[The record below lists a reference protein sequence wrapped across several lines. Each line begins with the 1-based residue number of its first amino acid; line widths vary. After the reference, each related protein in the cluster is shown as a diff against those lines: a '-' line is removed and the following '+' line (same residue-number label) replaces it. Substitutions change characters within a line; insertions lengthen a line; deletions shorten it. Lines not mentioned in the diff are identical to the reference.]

1 VHRSRQLAR
10 AGTLVS
16 VPAMILALTVWL
28 FAPAAYAHGYTN
40 SPTSRAKFCQ
50 QGTVTGCGDIQWE
63 PQSVEGPKGFPAA
76 GPADG
81 TLCAGGNA
89 RFAQLDDPRGGGW
102 PATNVS
108 AGSSYTFTW
117 TLTAAH
123 STDSF
128 DYYITNSSYDPSQPL
143 TRSDL
148 ELTPFLHVPYNGQQ
162 PPTQVSH
169 PGTLPSGKSGKQMIL
184 AVWTI
189 HDTGNAFYQCSDV
202 NFG

>member
-1 VHRSRQLAR
+1 MHRSRQLIR
-10 AGTLVS
+10 AGTLLS
-16 VPAMILALTVWL
+16 VPALALALMVWL
-28 FAPAAYAHGYTN
+28 FAPAANAHGYTT

-63 PQSVEGPKGFPAA
+63 PQSVEGPKGFPNG

-81 TLCAGGNA
+81 TICSGGLS
-89 RFAQLDDPRGGGW
+89 RFAQLDDPRNGSW
-102 PATNVS
+102 PATNVR
-108 AGSSYTFTW
+108 AGSFTFSW

-123 STDSF
+123 STTSF
-128 DYYITNSSYDPSQPL
+128 DYYITNSSYNPREPL

-148 ELTPFLHVPYNGQQ
+148 NLTPFLSVPYGGAR
-162 PPTQVSH
+162 PPNQVSH
-169 PGTLPSGKSGKQMIL
+169 QGTLPSGKSGKHMIV

-189 HDTGNAFYQCSDV
+189 NDTGNAFYQCSDV